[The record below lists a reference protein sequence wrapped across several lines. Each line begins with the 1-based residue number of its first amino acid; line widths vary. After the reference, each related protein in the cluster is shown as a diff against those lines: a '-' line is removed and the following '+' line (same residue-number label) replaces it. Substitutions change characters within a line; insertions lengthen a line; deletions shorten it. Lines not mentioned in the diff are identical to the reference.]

1 MRILRKDLKHGT
13 VQVLIQ
19 NPDDLWHL
27 YNIVEPNDLVNARTT
42 REIKIEGVG
51 RPSSRRKPISLTL
64 RVEKVYFDRAIMR
77 LRLLGTVIE
86 APEDVHIQGSHHTL
100 SLEPGNPLT
109 IAKERWHRHHLERLE
124 RSVRR
129 QEPVVLVAID
139 FEEAAVTILQSY
151 GLETKVQIH
160 SRLPGKREAEKREEA
175 LKKYYGEILK
185 SMTLVNRELQ
195 ARIVVVGPGFAK
207 ERFAAFVRE
216 ESPEMANRIVAVK
229 SVSNAGEAGAYE
241 AVRCGVLN
249 KVLKDTRTAEEI
261 SAVEEVLKRLGAS
274 KGNVSYG
281 TEQVSQDA
289 SEGAVENILICDQ
302 ALREANEEARKLIDE
317 MIRNVENKG
326 GKVLIVSHEHEGGAK
341 LSSLGG
347 MAALLRYD
355 KHR

>member
-1 MRILRKDLKHGT
+1 

-19 NPDDLWHL
+19 TLDDLWHL
-27 YNIVEPNDLVNARTT
+27 YNIVEPNDQVNARTT
-42 REIKIEGVG
+42 REIKIDGVG
-51 RPSSRRKPISLTL
+51 RPSSRRKSISLTL
-64 RVEKVYFDRAIMR
+64 KVEKVYFDRAIMR

-100 SLEPGNPLT
+100 SLQQGNTLT
-109 IAKERWHRHHLERLE
+109 IAKGRWHRHHLERME

-129 QEPVVLVAID
+129 QEPVILVAID
-139 FEEAAVTILQSY
+139 FEEAGVTIIQSH
-151 GLETKVQIH
+151 GLEIKAQIH
-160 SRLPGKREAEKREEA
+160 SRLPGKREAGKREEA
-175 LKKYYGEILK
+175 LKKYHGEVLK
-185 SMTLVNRELQ
+185 SIALVNRELQ

-207 ERFAAFVRE
+207 ERFVAFVRE
-216 ESPEMANRIVAVK
+216 ESPEMADRIVAVK

-249 KVLKDTRTAEEI
+249 KVLKDTRTAEEV

-274 KGNVSYG
+274 KGNVAYG
-281 TEQVSQDA
+281 SEQVSQDA

-302 ALREANEEARKLIDE
+302 VLREANEEERGLIDKT
-317 MIRNVENKG
+317 IRNVEDKG
-326 GKVLIVSHEHEGGAK
+326 GKVLVVSCEHEGGAK

-347 MAALLRYD
+347 IAALLRYD